1 MSEATA
7 GETTEFTIGREV
19 ACSDGVCGELRR
31 LVVDPAVREVTHLA
45 VEPRHRRYM
54 GRLVPIDLVEVTGEE
69 IRLRCT
75 MSEFEALEEADE
87 ISFTPGAGGKWA
99 FGPSLGAGLGGG
111 LGGMGMVGMGM
122 ENMGP
127 GPQAVASDRVPTGE
141 VEVQRGDHV
150 HATDGDIGRV
160 QGLVVDSSDHRVRH
174 VLLAEGHLWG
184 QKRVAIPI
192 SAVQAVDDGVRLN
205 LTKDQVRDLPAVDPG
220 HSE

>member
-1 MSEATA
+1 
-7 GETTEFTIGREV
+7 
-19 ACSDGVCGELRR
+19 
-31 LVVDPAVREVTHLA
+31 
-45 VEPRHRRYM
+45 M

-87 ISFTPGAGGKWA
+87 ISFTPGAGGKWG
-99 FGPSLGAGLGGG
+99 FGPSLGSGLGGG

-160 QGLVVDSSDHRVRH
+160 RGLVVDSSDHRVRH

>member
-1 MSEATA
+1 VSEATA

-19 ACSDGVCGELRR
+19 ACSDGVCGDLRR
-31 LVVDPAVREVTHLA
+31 LLVDPAVREVTHLA
-45 VEPRHRRYM
+45 VASRHRRYM

-160 QGLVVDSSDHRVRH
+160 QGLVVDSRDHRVRH

-205 LTKDQVRDLPAVDPG
+205 LTKDQVRDLPAVYPG